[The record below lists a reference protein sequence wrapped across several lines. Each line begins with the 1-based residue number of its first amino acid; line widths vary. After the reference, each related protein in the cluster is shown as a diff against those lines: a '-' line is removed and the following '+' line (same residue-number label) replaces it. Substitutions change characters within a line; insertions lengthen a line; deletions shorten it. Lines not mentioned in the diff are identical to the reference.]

1 MERES
6 FEDKEV
12 AELLN
17 EYFVPVKVDREE
29 RPDIDHVYMTVCQA
43 MTGQGGWPLT
53 IIMTPDKRPFFA
65 GTYFPK
71 TDRYGRPGLISILN
85 SAQRAWK
92 EKRNDLVLAG
102 KQITDAV
109 YSEDNTEHSALSE
122 TIIEKAYSQ
131 LESFFD
137 PEYGGFGNA
146 PKFPSP
152 HNLLFLL
159 RYWYA
164 AKNKKALDMV
174 EKTLDS
180 MYRGGI
186 YDHVDF
192 GFCRYSTDR
201 QWLVPHFEK
210 MLYDNALLSMAY
222 AEAYQATRKDKYK
235 KIATQIYKYI
245 ERDMTLPGGAFCSA
259 EDADS
264 EGEEGLFYLWTP
276 DEIISVLGEDDGKRF
291 CSMFDITPE
300 GNFEGRSI
308 PNLIHAEETDWDF
321 IESCRVKLFEAR
333 EKRVRPFRDDKVL
346 TSWNALM
353 AASFAI
359 GGRIFKDKSLID
371 AAENAVSF
379 IRTKLTREDRRLL
392 ARYRDGEAGIPAFLD
407 DYAYLQWAYIELYQ
421 STFDPGYL
429 VDAVSINV
437 EINRLFLDN
446 EKGGFFFYGNDAE
459 ELIARPKDAY
469 DGAMPSGNSVMAMNL
484 LRLSRITGDLSF
496 TNSYENLLRTF
507 SGQISNTPLGYI
519 YMLASFLTY
528 SQPSREII
536 LFSDEPENALP
547 FVNVIREH
555 YNPFTTTV
563 LYEKNC
569 SRLQELIPH
578 IKDYAVPDGKT
589 HAYVC
594 ENFTC
599 NKPVSDLNEFIRMM
613 S

>member
-186 YDHVDF
+186 YDHVGF

-276 DEIISVLGEDDGKRF
+276 DEIISVLGQ
-291 CSMFDITPE
+291 T
-300 GNFEGRSI
+300 
-308 PNLIHAEETDWDF
+308 
-321 IESCRVKLFEAR
+321 
-333 EKRVRPFRDDKVL
+333 VR
-346 TSWNALM
+346 
-353 AASFAI
+353 
-359 GGRIFKDKSLID
+359 
-371 AAENAVSF
+371 
-379 IRTKLTREDRRLL
+379 
-392 ARYRDGEAGIPAFLD
+392 
-407 DYAYLQWAYIELYQ
+407 
-421 STFDPGYL
+421 
-429 VDAVSINV
+429 
-437 EINRLFLDN
+437 
-446 EKGGFFFYGNDAE
+446 KG
-459 ELIARPKDAY
+459 
-469 DGAMPSGNSVMAMNL
+469 
-484 LRLSRITGDLSF
+484 
-496 TNSYENLLRTF
+496 
-507 SGQISNTPLGYI
+507 
-519 YMLASFLTY
+519 
-528 SQPSREII
+528 
-536 LFSDEPENALP
+536 
-547 FVNVIREH
+547 
-555 YNPFTTTV
+555 
-563 LYEKNC
+563 
-569 SRLQELIPH
+569 
-578 IKDYAVPDGKT
+578 
-589 HAYVC
+589 
-594 ENFTC
+594 
-599 NKPVSDLNEFIRMM
+599 
-613 S
+613 